1 MPLYT
6 HAPRFL
12 VVGDD
17 NLAFRL
23 VRELV
28 DNHGAKV
35 TAVVRSLAAGTS
47 ARLTGIEGVTVVE
60 RPDDYAAL
68 DVDSF
73 DAVALVRQDDGGNV
87 DAALQIRELDP
98 DLRIVMRVFD
108 ETLADSVRHLLPD
121 VAVLSA
127 TAVAAPAFVGA
138 ALGDAMPTPML
149 VANRLLF
156 ATERANT
163 RPADVLLTL
172 GTAGE
177 DPHVLGDVTG
187 PDDLVLAS
195 DVRDEGADDHET
207 RLRAGTGLAAAAAR
221 GRRIRRRARRRAWWA
236 FTSLIGRRLGIVAA
250 GIAVV
255 LVVAAT
261 V

>member
-1 MPLYT
+1 MPLYA

-47 ARLTGIEGVTVVE
+47 ARLTAIDGVTVVE

-68 DVDSF
+68 DVD
-73 DAVALVRQDDGGNV
+73 
-87 DAALQIRELDP
+87 AALQIREIDP

-108 ETLADSVRHLLPD
+108 ETLADSVRLMLPD

-138 ALGDAMPTPML
+138 ALGDSMPTPML
-149 VANRLLF
+149 
-156 ATERANT
+156 
-163 RPADVLLTL
+163 
-172 GTAGE
+172 
-177 DPHVLGDVTG
+177 
-187 PDDLVLAS
+187 
-195 DVRDEGADDHET
+195 
-207 RLRAGTGLAAAAAR
+207 
-221 GRRIRRRARRRAWWA
+221 
-236 FTSLIGRRLGIVAA
+236 
-250 GIAVV
+250 
-255 LVVAAT
+255 
-261 V
+261 